1 MLAINGTL
9 IYHALTY
16 NVDGSRTSQDKTN
29 RCNWRWQPVSCRR
42 AVPLVYAGRYFAQGT
57 NKTWL
62 INKCINIAAGRQFV
76 SRLPISRRSSPRPFF
91 RADKQSDRFLGRAL
105 EKYSDSRK
113 NRNGTVVPRNDSGDR
128 FFNGDYGYVPL
139 KREFTGS
146 LIRTIRSP
154 RTNGRGG
161 GD

>member
-1 MLAINGTL
+1 MNRQRRNVGSDGSGCLSPAMLAINATL

-42 AVPLVYAGRYFAQGT
+42 AVPLVYADRYFAQGT

-62 INKCINIAAGRQFV
+62 INKCINIAASRQFV
-76 SRLPISRRSSPRPFF
+76 SWLPISRRCSPCPFF
-91 RADKQSDRFLGRAL
+91 RANKQPDRFLGRAL

-113 NRNGTVVPRNDSGDR
+113 NRNGIVVPATTAATDFSMVITDTSR
-128 FFNGDYGYVPL
+128 
-139 KREFTGS
+139 
-146 LIRTIRSP
+146 
-154 RTNGRGG
+154 
-161 GD
+161 